1 MTGLSRTPR
10 PTIADVAR
18 QAGVSISTVDRVLN
32 GRAPVRSDTATRV
45 HAAAEVIGFH
55 AAGVLKERVRNVQP
69 RLTFGFLLQQPR
81 SAFYRALARALT
93 SATETMPGIRGQ
105 ARVQY
110 IEDISP
116 EAVSRHMRTLGK
128 QVDALAVIAADHPL
142 ISAEIEHLTAAGVP
156 VFALISDL
164 STPQRAGYAGLDN
177 RRVGRTAAWFI
188 TQLARHEPGPIAILV
203 GSHRF
208 QCQELCEMS
217 FRSYVR
223 EHAPA
228 FEVLEPIVTMENE
241 QMAMEGIRDLF
252 QRHPD
257 LAGFYIA
264 GGGVEGVLQAMDA
277 GDLLHPTQ
285 RVIGV
290 GHELTAVTRSGLLS
304 GRLHAVLSHPLDLLA
319 KQLVERM
326 VAVAT
331 HSAQGFQ
338 QVVVP
343 LDTQTPESG

>member
-1 MTGLSRTPR
+1 M
-10 PTIADVAR
+10 
-18 QAGVSISTVDRVLN
+18 
-32 GRAPVRSDTATRV
+32 
-45 HAAAEVIGFH
+45 
-55 AAGVLKERVRNVQP
+55 
-69 RLTFGFLLQQPR
+69 
-81 SAFYRALARALT
+81 
-93 SATETMPGIRGQ
+93 
-105 ARVQY
+105 
-110 IEDISP
+110 EDISP
-116 EAVSRHMRTLGK
+116 EAVSTHMRKLGE
-128 QVDALAVIAADHPL
+128 QVDVMAVVAADHSL
-142 ISAEIEHLTAAGVP
+142 ISTEIENLAALGVP

-164 STPQRAGYAGLDN
+164 SAPQRAGYVGLDN

-228 FEVLEPIVTMENE
+228 FEVLEPIVTMEDE
-241 QMAMEGIRDLF
+241 RMAMEGIRDLF

-257 LAGFYIA
+257 LAGFYVD
-264 GGGVEGVLQAMDA
+264 GGGVEGVLQAMEA
-277 GDLLHPTQ
+277 GNLLHSTQ

-304 GRLHAVLSHPLDLLA
+304 GHLHAVLSHPLDLLA
-319 KQLVERM
+319 RQLVEGM
-326 VAVAT
+326 TAVAT
-331 HSAQGFQ
+331 GSAQGFQ

-343 LDTQTPESG
+343 FDTQTPESG